1 MCGKQRRLAAAGT
14 RSFGDYA
21 RTDQLVAVVPCGE
34 LSGRDAPLGLVEE
47 DVGALV
53 AHEERCVLKRLAVAD
68 ADAEAGALSGREGAC
83 GIDPMDFAGGDVQ
96 RRTPQTGVAVALADV
111 DDVLRSVGR
120 KDEERLPAAADAQP
134 LALADGVEM
143 RAVVLA
149 DLLAVAYGVAPRGGE
164 GGKAFGRRFAV
175 GSGDFGIRCSRYSPV
190 FGRKRA
196 VRPGV

>member
-1 MCGKQRRLAAAGT
+1 
-14 RSFGDYA
+14 
-21 RTDQLVAVVPCGE
+21 
-34 LSGRDAPLGLVEE
+34 
-47 DVGALV
+47 
-53 AHEERCVLKRLAVAD
+53 
-68 ADAEAGALSGREGAC
+68 
-83 GIDPMDFAGGDVQ
+83 MDFAGGDVQ

-175 GSGDFGIRCSRYSPV
+175 GSGDFGIRFSRYSPV

>member
-1 MCGKQRRLAAAGT
+1 
-14 RSFGDYA
+14 
-21 RTDQLVAVVPCGE
+21 
-34 LSGRDAPLGLVEE
+34 
-47 DVGALV
+47 
-53 AHEERCVLKRLAVAD
+53 
-68 ADAEAGALSGREGAC
+68 
-83 GIDPMDFAGGDVQ
+83 MDFAGGDMQ
-96 RRTPQTGVAVALADV
+96 RRAPQTGMGVALADV
-111 DDVLRSVGR
+111 DDVLRGVGR

-149 DLLAVAYGVAPRGGE
+149 DLFAVAYGVAPRGGE
-164 GGKAFGRRFAV
+164 GGKAFGRRFV